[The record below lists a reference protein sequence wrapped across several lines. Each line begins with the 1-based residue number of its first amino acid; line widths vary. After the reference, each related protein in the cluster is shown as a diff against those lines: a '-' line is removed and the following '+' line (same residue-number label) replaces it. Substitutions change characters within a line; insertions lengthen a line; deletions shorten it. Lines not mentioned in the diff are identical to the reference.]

1 MTLHNISADLEKNTE
16 YPESAIILELLPIY
30 KNYHKNTNDDN
41 LKSLKEKV
49 LEVLKEENISN
60 LKTIRKKDG
69 YCVNLNFRLF
79 ITAIIGILIEEYPSS
94 EKIEVDYLKTTGGYC
109 DHSKTINDFVAPSI
123 SFESN

>member
-41 LKSLKEKV
+41 FKLLKEKV
-49 LEVLKEENISN
+49 LEVLKEENITN
-60 LKTIRKKDG
+60 LKTIREKNG
-69 YCVNLNFRLF
+69 YYENLNFRLF
-79 ITAIIGILIEEYPSS
+79 ITVIIGILIEEHPSN

-109 DHSKTINDFVAPSI
+109 DYSDEINNFIAPTV
-123 SFESN
+123 SFMPN